1 MKSMLSSYS
10 NKNINTT
17 QKNIVLLISKTKVKN
32 VNCHIYIL
40 VTSYSS
46 FSFLNNLC
54 SFFFKYILSIF
65 VVLHDQP
72 TIK

>member
-17 QKNIVLLISKTKVKN
+17 HKNIVLLISKTKVKN

-54 SFFFKYILSIF
+54 SFFKIYF
-65 VVLHDQP
+65 VYFYGLA
-72 TIK
+72 